1 MVKVWSWG
9 DAGKLETEA
18 STGRLVKAFAFK
30 QEPSAVQNVCQRGD
44 LGSSEPLAESRGCE
58 QAQEND
64 SPSHFYLSHVFWCKN
79 TLNAIYLFTCRG
91 NTEKNLRCHHYKRD
105 KEGSFLTVL
114 PIPYLYVVFY
124 HLREC
129 LWMTSEVQETIS
141 ATRSLCWQAPHG
153 WRTPSILQN

>member
-1 MVKVWSWG
+1 MRWYWQFGNWG
-9 DAGKLETEA
+9 LHWKAGESICIQT
-18 STGRLVKAFAFK
+18 RAFY
-30 QEPSAVQNVCQRGD
+30 SAKCVCQRGD

-64 SPSHFYLSHVFWCKN
+64 SSSHFYLSHVFWCKN

-105 KEGSFLTVL
+105 REGSFLTVL
-114 PIPYLYVVFY
+114 PVPYLYVIFY

>member
-1 MVKVWSWG
+1 MRWYWQFGNWG
-9 DAGKLETEA
+9 LHWKAGESICIQT
-18 STGRLVKAFAFK
+18 RAFC
-30 QEPSAVQNVCQRGD
+30 SAKCVCQRGD

-64 SPSHFYLSHVFWCKN
+64 SSSHFYLSHVFWCKN

-105 KEGSFLTVL
+105 REGSFLTVL
-114 PIPYLYVVFY
+114 PVPYLYVIFY